1 MPPNDDQGELRKWD
15 EESMRSLFASSDE
28 VTRSLLSHLSRPENA
43 EGVRQQRVAHD
54 LELQRYIRKVVKN
67 LRRRARGEY
76 GRVPPVK
83 MRTKAGR
90 DRRDPLLVMLEDVA
104 ALVRVA
110 ERDVGSRPSP
120 TRTEPDVSEPDEIEP
135 EAEGRGEIRTVTTD
149 TLEVGNGSRTGAIH
163 VYEAGTRAGLHPLR
177 TIGSL
182 WRRRKLMFALARS
195 QITARSNHTVLGRV
209 WIFLEPLMFAAMY
222 VLLVGILRGGDV
234 SGGRLQRLVGS
245 LFLFAF
251 TRSSM
256 QQGAVSVRGNQA
268 LLMNSSV
275 PRALL
280 PTSAVVQAF
289 LELVPSLVLY
299 AVIHVST
306 GLPVTVTLLAFPG
319 LVAVQALFS
328 LGLAMFVA
336 TLTVYVP
343 DVQLTLRY
351 LVRIW
356 MYSTPVLWTVNDLR
370 GNLDAVLDVVKWNPL
385 FHLFAAYHR
394 VWEGQWPTA
403 WQWTAASAWAIGL
416 LVLGFVSFASKER
429 ELAIRV

>member
-76 GRVPPVK
+76 GRVPPVN
-83 MRTKAGR
+83 MRTKAGY
-90 DRRDPLLVMLEDVA
+90 DRRDPLLVMRKDVA

-110 ERDVGSRPSP
+110 ERDIGGNRASP
-120 TRTEPDVSEPDEIEP
+120 TRAEPDPGEIEP
-135 EAEGRGEIRTVTTD
+135 EADGPGEIRTVTTD
-149 TLEVGNGSRTGAIH
+149 TLEDANGSRTGAMH
-163 VYEAGTRAGLHPLR
+163 VYVAGARAGLHPLR

-234 SGGRLQRLVGS
+234 SGGRIQRLVGS
-245 LFLFAF
+245 LFLFGF
-251 TRSSM
+251 TRSSV

-275 PRALL
+275 PRTLL

-319 LVAVQALFS
+319 LVAVQALFC

-356 MYSTPVLWTVNDLR
+356 MYSTPVLWAVNDLR
-370 GNLDAVLDVVKWNPL
+370 GNLEAVLDIVKWNPL

-403 WQWTAASAWAIGL
+403 WQWTAASAWAAGL